1 MDIKVLSK
9 WVLYFLNNSD
19 YRVSKSKINN
29 LLCYISTLYQRV
41 QKEDVLKGK
50 FRVSYKGFELEG
62 LENALFEMEKLEL
75 IGVRYNAYGI
85 YLVPLVTLEED
96 VYSKGEAIVL
106 NRINKN
112 LNSLSSSSLIAY
124 SCNQFAWKNSNI
136 NDLANLDSI
145 SLACLA

>member
-19 YRVSKSKINN
+19 YRVSKSKVNN
-29 LLCYISTLYQRV
+29 LLCYASSLSQKL
-41 QKEDVLKGK
+41 QKEDVLKGN

-106 NRINKN
+106 NRINKK
-112 LNSLSSSSLIAY
+112 LNSLSGASLIEH
-124 SCNQFAWKNSNI
+124 SCNQFAWKNSDI
-136 NDLANLDSI
+136 NDLVNLDSI